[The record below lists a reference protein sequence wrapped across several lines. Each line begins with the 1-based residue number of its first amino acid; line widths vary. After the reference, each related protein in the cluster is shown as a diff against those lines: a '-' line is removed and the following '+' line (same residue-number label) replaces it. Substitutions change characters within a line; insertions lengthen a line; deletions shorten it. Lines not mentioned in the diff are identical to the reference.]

1 MKTTHDIASSSS
13 SSSSSPITILEEK
26 PSSSSPK
33 KSALGRLRLKLSP
46 SRKADKRSLSLTGSN
61 ASRNYSSELQRVF
74 NYFDEDGD
82 GKISPSELQSCV
94 RTVGGELS
102 IDEAEAA
109 VRTSDLNGDGQLDF
123 EEFRKLMDTGGEE
136 DKNEELRG
144 FWNV

>member
-1 MKTTHDIASSSS
+1 MKTTHDIASSSSS

-46 SRKADKRSLSLTGSN
+46 SKKADKRSLSLTGSN
-61 ASRNYSSELQRVF
+61 ASKNYSSELQRVF

-102 IDEAEAA
+102 IDEAEA
-109 VRTSDLNGDGQLDF
+109 VVILF
-123 EEFRKLMDTGGEE
+123 I
-136 DKNEELRG
+136 
-144 FWNV
+144 